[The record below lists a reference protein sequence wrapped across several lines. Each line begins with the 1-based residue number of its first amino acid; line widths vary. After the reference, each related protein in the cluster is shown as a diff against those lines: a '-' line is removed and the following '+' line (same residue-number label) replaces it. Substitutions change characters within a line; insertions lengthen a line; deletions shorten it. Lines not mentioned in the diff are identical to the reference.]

1 MQIRLLGVLRDA
13 FALVIASALARAVA
27 LGIEAS
33 DAAVAWIVF
42 AVFAAGFCASG
53 CLSPERRWTHLS
65 LVALAS
71 WVLLVAIGVL
81 TGGVGS
87 AGLFI
92 GFIVNPLL
100 LALLVG
106 GAASLAIVRRA
117 KVP

>member
-1 MQIRLLGVLRDA
+1 MQIRWLGVLRDA
-13 FALVIASALARAVA
+13 FALVIASSLARAVA
-27 LGIEAS
+27 LGAEAS
-33 DAAVAWIVF
+33 DAALAWIVL
-42 AVFAAGFCASG
+42 AVFTAGFCASA
-53 CLSPERRWTHLS
+53 CLSPQRRWAHLS
-65 LVALAS
+65 FVALAS

-81 TGGVGS
+81 TGSLRSPAV
-87 AGLFI
+87 FI